1 MMLYARLSDRRMHVP
16 RGARDH
22 ACAVLVRFLYLRP
35 LFSLFF
41 YASFASAF
49 PCSLFFLFLRSVSV
63 FLSCPSL
70 FFFLSRSLWLLLS
83 PTLFWRPLFFARA
96 LALSFSRSFHH
107 TRARFWNGGKIE
119 IRRPGPARPRRHIG
133 VESPSTRAWK
143 CCEEAPNHMPSWG
156 DDGDGDTRR
165 RRRRP
170 PRPRR

>member
-1 MMLYARLSDRRMHVP
+1 MTDTCTFL
-16 RGARDH
+16 
-22 ACAVLVRFLYLRP
+22 AVLVITRAPCLSGFFIFGD
-35 LFSLFF
+35 FSLFF
-41 YASFASAF
+41 FMLFSLLLSVLFVSAERLRLSLESF
-49 PCSLFFLFLRSVSV
+49 SLFFPFP
-63 FLSCPSL
+63 FSL
-70 FFFLSRSLWLLLS
+70 ASAVTNS
-83 PTLFWRPLFFARA
+83 FWRPLFFARA
-96 LALSFSRSFHH
+96 LAHSFSRSFHH

>member
-41 YASFASAF
+41 FMLFSLLLSVLFVSAERLRL
-49 PCSLFFLFLRSVSV
+49 SLVFF
-63 FLSCPSL
+63 SL
-70 FFFLSRSLWLLLS
+70 FFLSRSLWLLLS

-119 IRRPGPARPRRHIG
+119 MRRPGPARPRRHIG
-133 VESPSTRAWK
+133 VESPSTRARK

-156 DDGDGDTRR
+156 DDGNGDTRR